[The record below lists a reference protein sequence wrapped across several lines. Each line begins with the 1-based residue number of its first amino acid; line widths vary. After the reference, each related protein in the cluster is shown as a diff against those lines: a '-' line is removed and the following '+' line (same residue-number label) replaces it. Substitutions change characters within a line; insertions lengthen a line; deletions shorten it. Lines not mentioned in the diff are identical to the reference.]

1 MVEGYASL
9 FGIADE
15 GGDIVRAGAFRRSLR
30 RRGAGRVRMLW
41 QHDPARP
48 VGVWDEI
55 REDARGLYVRGRL
68 IPGVAQAEDALRLIA
83 SGALDGLSIGFR
95 ARRAVR
101 DPRSGLRRLYEIDL
115 WEISLVT
122 FPQQDFARLT
132 KSGPE
137 HIPRNPDR
145 VSRHGYAQGF
155 GLGANSCHE
164 RAPAFVESALTRRFS
179 PAISLEH
186 GGGCVRSASHFKKA

>member
-1 MVEGYASL
+1 MRPAEGSNGRIVEGYASL

-48 VGVWDEI
+48 VGVWEEI

-68 IPGVAQAEDALRLIA
+68 IPGVAQAEDAARLIA

-132 KSGPE
+132 KSGP
-137 HIPRNPDR
+137 
-145 VSRHGYAQGF
+145 A
-155 GLGANSCHE
+155 
-164 RAPAFVESALTRRFS
+164 RRFS

-186 GGGCVRSASHFKKA
+186 GGGFVRSASHFKKA

>member
-1 MVEGYASL
+1 MRPADNSGARIVEGYASL

-68 IPGVAQAEDALRLIA
+68 VPGVAQAEDALRLIA

-122 FPQQDFARLT
+122 FPQQDLARLT
-132 KSGPE
+132 KA
-137 HIPRNPDR
+137 H
-145 VSRHGYAQGF
+145 
-155 GLGANSCHE
+155 
-164 RAPAFVESALTRRFS
+164 PARRFS
-179 PAISLEH
+179 PAVSLEH
-186 GGGCVRSASHFKKA
+186 GGGSAGNAPHCKKA